1 MLTVT
6 LILAVL
12 ALLLA
17 IASAI
22 GRAPLWVAVVLLA
35 IMALLQV
42 VPLR

>member
-17 IASAI
+17 IASAVN
-22 GRAPLWVAVVLLA
+22 RAPLWVAVTLLA
-35 IMALLQV
+35 IVELLHV
-42 VPLR
+42 LPR